1 MDYMDINY
9 NAIGVIKSQICST
22 IANSENVRKA
32 IDFKGIQCDDYDPDD
47 PLTLVYNCII
57 PWLQNPDTI
66 TTTEPLIFIGVKIA
80 ENIRNPYLLNAVVSI
95 MCTVDKDDM
104 RTRAGYFREDL
115 LENGC
120 ICYTRAD
127 WIADE
132 IAKSISL
139 LKGTWI
145 GDIENIESTEYG
157 LNSTRYVRNIVFRL
171 KDVNIGKLIQ
181 NG

>member
-1 MDYMDINY
+1 MSNQTVYPSSKFFQVTV
-9 NAIGVIKSQICST
+9 AI
-22 IANSENVRKA
+22 
-32 IDFKGIQCDDYDPDD
+32 
-47 PLTLVYNCII
+47 
-57 PWLQNPDTI
+57 
-66 TTTEPLIFIGVKIA
+66 
-80 ENIRNPYLLNAVVSI
+80 
-95 MCTVDKDDM
+95 
-104 RTRAGYFREDL
+104 EDL

-132 IAKSISL
+132 ITKSISL

>member
-9 NAIGVIKSQICST
+9 NIVGVIKSQICSM

-32 IDFKGIQCDDYDPDD
+32 IDFKGTNCKDYDPDD
-47 PLTLVYNCII
+47 PLTLVHNCII
-57 PWLQNPDTI
+57 PWLQNPETI
-66 TTTEPLIFIGVKIA
+66 TTTEPLILVGVKIN
-80 ENIRNPYLLNAVVSI
+80 ENVRNPYLLNAIVSI

-104 RTRAGYFREDL
+104 KTSAGYFREDL

-132 IAKSISL
+132 IMKSLSL